1 MEYEQHRAGIV
12 RSEVSGPRILGF
24 KIKQANNIHELK
36 SDLELFNLFKITV
49 VLLMSNAIQ
58 LTLRI
63 AQFI

>member
-36 SDLELFNLFKITV
+36 SDLEYYSIYLKLQ
-49 VLLMSNAIQ
+49 LYSLRLMLYS
-58 LTLRI
+58 LRY
-63 AQFI
+63 A